1 MTTLA
6 DLKTR
11 IITEMVR
18 DDLADDLAA
27 QLLIHIQRACEYY
40 SEEKFWFNSLVTTAV
55 TVAGTQT
62 VNVPA
67 TMRRVDRVTIPAY
80 TQELIEVTMQDLD
93 FDTVQSIPRGYAYYN
108 DALKL
113 YPTPDAVYTLQLT
126 GIAQVDA
133 PELDADSSIWTNEAQ
148 DLIVGR
154 TKMTLF
160 REQFRDPEGTQ
171 LAIAEVQEFYSKLRR
186 ETARRLETKL
196 RTRTPRTSYNINYE

>member
-62 VNVPA
+62 VNVPV

-133 PELDADSSIWTNEAQ
+133 PELDADTSIWTNEAQ
-148 DLIVGR
+148 DLIVAR

-160 REQFRDPEGTQ
+160 RGQFRDPEGTQ
-171 LAIAEVQEFYSKLRR
+171 LAIAEVQEVYSKLRR